1 MTVSN
6 MRRIGV
12 GAKAASH
19 LLAWVKDLVT
29 VHELQVKTHAIY
41 IKHYML

>member
-6 MRRIGV
+6 MRRIGA
-12 GAKAASH
+12 GSKASAH

-29 VHELQVKTHAIY
+29 VHELQVCVCFCYTHVY
-41 IKHYML
+41 S